1 MTSSSDW
8 KAKMM
13 NDYLKWRKAEAIPS
27 VPDDHVETIMKEHK
41 SQKLK
46 AYHEKKREEVL
57 RDNPSYYEERKEQQ
71 NERNRE
77 RNRAYHETHRDKVL
91 ETQKRYRDT
100 HKDKLLAYRESH
112 KEESKAYYDKHKDY
126 YAEKQKIQRT
136 LKKECEVCG
145 CSVVKADFTKHL
157 KTKKHREAIQ

>member
-13 NDYLKWRKAEAIPS
+13 NEYLKWRKAEAIPS
-27 VPDDHVETIMKEHK
+27 LPDDHVEAIMNEDK

-46 AYHEKKREEVL
+46 AYHDKKREEVL

-71 NERNRE
+71 KERIRVY
-77 RNRAYHETHRDKVL
+77 RETHRDNVL
-91 ETQKRYRDT
+91 EAQKRYRDT
-100 HKDKLLAYRESH
+100 HKDKLLAYREKH
-112 KEESKAYYDKHKDY
+112 KEAHKQY
-126 YAEKQKIQRT
+126 YAEHKDKYAEQQKINRT
-136 LKKECEVCG
+136 ILKECEVCG
-145 CSVVKADFTKHL
+145 CSLVKADVTKHL